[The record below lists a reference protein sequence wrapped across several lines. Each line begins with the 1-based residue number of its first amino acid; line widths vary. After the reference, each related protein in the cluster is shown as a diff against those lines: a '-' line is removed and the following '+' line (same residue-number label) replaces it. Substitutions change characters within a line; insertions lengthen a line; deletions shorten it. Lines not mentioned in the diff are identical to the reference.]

1 MEAIIP
7 LHITALRV
15 SATDAS
21 KVVTTFK
28 GRTARFQKL
37 PYQDGSVETCTGDTV
52 LRPLESEESPQASL
66 GVGIHLHWELP
77 NAFRKGVQSGET
89 GEVAFPQAPNR
100 WLVTRYLSRYDAGSW
115 KTVPP
120 HSWVVESDYIAT
132 APSYGTGARPS
143 IPVPLPA
150 IPETEKQPYR
160 YMGRV
165 VEATV
170 WKARRLSGNY
180 LPDFNKADGTPF
192 YLNALG
198 FVGPLFS
205 SYYPDCC
212 SVFGFYDPFTDV
224 PEIADTIRKSNPVRF
239 RVSYQVAGW
248 IDGTDPLH
256 ECKKEVTKSYEQY
269 VTDCCKHEMPV
280 ERTPVDFF
288 LEQASG
294 QWNWQFDADAV
305 SFEVDKNHR
314 LVQLEI
320 PERTVCNGLLQDI
333 VWDLG
338 PYPGTTGFLGHPDR
352 PTHPVIWEDTNA
364 RIALGNTLP
373 ESMAALLRADAAHG
387 MDDPE
392 AENRYEYLLNMLQSG
407 RIESVDK
414 GSNLLNT
421 LEKGLHADSFA
432 TEQGGMSWV
441 VRKCEEAGKVPQP
454 VSDVSMPLP
463 LVESVRK
470 LNRAQK
476 EYDTCRQALGE
487 ERKQLFMDWYRYI
500 KALNGGTSEMLNR
513 LSAFLRSSFPLL
525 QSKDTTCGRLLFTE
539 SEVGKG
545 IDGVAKPTGDRDS
558 LAYRTWECCR
568 QTREVLAA
576 FPEWELLAVPAPVYH
591 QSADPVISIEA
602 ERLDNRARN
611 GKSALLP
618 VRTTRQLIGCLECRC
633 GNFRQEVHAEDIV
646 PEPGIDPELPCVDT
660 VWRLEGEAR
669 LLLPETAGEVA
680 EALARKEGTGN
691 PASERPEDFVR
702 AYRQVL
708 GGESPLEEDDR
719 LTHGLFEKIREDGYI
734 PVPNVVQSVVE
745 PIALDITFTNTCR
758 NGKIS
763 DAVGWNVQQKC
774 RELSEKRFDPFIPVA
789 IIWKAKIKTL
799 APEKTSHDYGSENL
813 TAHFV
818 FNAEATD
825 YTYLPGEKFTDDSVV
840 QVRGSSLLMKKSTQ
854 IITRRMEQYSAALSD
869 EEAADQVA
877 RTTQELDERRIVS
890 QTLSGFSAA
899 LLLRYYLPQ
908 IEVMNIPMGKLDK
921 ITVAFR
927 NLLVDAAGRNDDWYA
942 GSFHAEA
949 PLYRGLEALNGFHPL
964 RAGFLSLE
972 SLEALNGFHPL
983 RAGFLSLE
991 SLEVIDTFG
1000 QRMSL
1005 VSSERNADG
1014 TLQLATS
1021 YCLSPPGHDTG
1032 QQGKAYL
1039 PPRLAVPAR
1048 LLFRWLDNTHPLVSA
1063 SPVCGWILPNHLD
1076 NSLFFYNS
1084 DGSAIGSFGVDHQAL
1099 VYRTRVGN
1107 VDNPGDS
1114 LAIDIGVPGRPEVNA
1129 WLARLMWYIQD
1140 KSGVGVANGHFL
1152 TALMRAIEN
1161 SEEFISPEKGLR
1173 DGSLAVLIGRPL
1185 AVLRA
1190 ELGLETYGALL
1201 PLNPENTTTNSSPW
1215 MEDVKAGRCDYRER
1229 MKYSAAS
1236 LGAVELPVRLGDRND
1251 MDDGLVGYLPEF
1263 DDSLDPYHLGTF
1275 YAPAA
1280 TGTDSG
1286 VAPPSDQQLKVTVN
1300 AEPIKLTLLLD
1311 PRAAVHAATGIL
1323 PVEALE
1329 LPADGFSDAAGKLQ
1343 MSFRAHPFLQPYS
1356 RPAIPLPE
1364 QKGYRW
1370 GWVSHRTVGEL
1381 ALSPSDVQLGNGWG
1395 YAPQTLEEGW
1405 LMLAPEEIK
1414 KD

>member
-15 SATDAS
+15 SATDFS
-21 KVVTTFK
+21 KVVSSFK
-28 GRTARFQKL
+28 GRTACFQKL

-52 LRPLESEESPQASL
+52 LQPLESENPTQEPL

-77 NAFRKGVQSGET
+77 DAFRKGVQSSET

-100 WLVTRYLSRYDAGSW
+100 WLVTRYLSRYDAESW
-115 KTVPP
+115 KTMPP

-132 APSYGTGARPS
+132 VPSYGVRTRPS

-170 WKARRLSGNY
+170 WKARRSSGKY

-224 PEIADTIRKSNPVRF
+224 PEIADAIRESNPVRF
-239 RVSYQVAGW
+239 RASYQVTGW

-256 ECKKEVTKSYEQY
+256 DCKQEVTERYEWY
-269 VTDCCKHEMPV
+269 VTDCYKHEMPV

-288 LEQASG
+288 LEQTSG

-333 VWDLG
+333 LWDLG

-352 PTHPVIWEDTNA
+352 PTHPVIWEDTKA

-373 ESMAALLRADAAHG
+373 ESMAALLRADAVSATS
-387 MDDPE
+387 DTEDPE
-392 AENRYEYLLNMLQSG
+392 TENSYEYLLNMLQSG
-407 RIESVDK
+407 RIEFVDK
-414 GSNLLNT
+414 GSNLLST

-463 LVESVRK
+463 LVESVRE
-470 LNRAQK
+470 LNQAQK

-500 KALNGGTSEMLNR
+500 KVLNGGTSGMLNL
-513 LSAFLRSSFPLL
+513 LSAFLRSSFTLL
-525 QSKDTTCGRLLFTE
+525 QSKDTTCGRLLFME
-539 SEVGKG
+539 SKVGRG
-545 IDGVAKPTGDRDS
+545 IDGVAKPTGSMES
-558 LAYRTWECCR
+558 LAYSTWECCR
-568 QTREVLAA
+568 QTREVLVA

-602 ERLDNRARN
+602 ERLDNRTRN
-611 GKSALLP
+611 GKSVLLP

-633 GNFRQEVHAEDIV
+633 GNFRQEVYAEEVV
-646 PEPGIDPELPCVDT
+646 PEPGIDLELSCVDT

-680 EALARKEGTGN
+680 EALARKGGTGN
-691 PASERPEDFVR
+691 PASEHLDDFVR

-708 GGESPLEEDDR
+708 GGGSPLEEDDR
-719 LTHGLFEKIREDGYI
+719 LTHGLFEKIREEGYI
-734 PVPNVVQSVVE
+734 PVPNVVQSVVD
-745 PIALDITFTNTCR
+745 PIALSIMFTNTCR
-758 NGKIS
+758 NGKTP

-774 RELSEKRFDPFIPVA
+774 RELGEKRFDPFIPVA
-789 IIWKAKIKTL
+789 MIWKAKIKTL
-799 APEKTSHDYGSENL
+799 AHKKTSHDYGSGNL
-813 TAHFV
+813 TEHFV

-825 YTYLPGEKFTDDSVV
+825 YTYLPGEEFTDRSVV
-840 QVRGSSLLMKKSTQ
+840 QVRGSSILIKKSTQ
-854 IITRRMEQYSAALSD
+854 TITRRMEQYSAALSD
-869 EEAADQVA
+869 EEATEQVA
-877 RTTQELDERRIVS
+877 RTMQELDERRIVS
-890 QTLSGFSAA
+890 QTLSGFNAA

-908 IEVMNIPMGKLDK
+908 MEVMNLPMGKLDK
-921 ITVAFR
+921 ITAAFR
-927 NLLVDAAGRNDDWYA
+927 NLLTNAADRNDNWYA

-964 RAGFLSLE
+964 RS
-972 SLEALNGFHPL
+972 
-983 RAGFLSLE
+983 GFLSLE
-991 SLEVIDTFG
+991 SLEVIDIFG

-1005 VSSERNADG
+1005 VSSERNTDG
-1014 TLQLATS
+1014 TLRLTTS
-1021 YCLSPPGHDTG
+1021 YCLSPPGHDTE
-1032 QQGKAYL
+1032 QQGKAFL

-1048 LLFRWLDNTHPLVSA
+1048 LLFRWLDNTYPLVSA

-1084 DGSAIGSFGVDHQAL
+1084 DGSAIGSFGVEHQAL
-1099 VYRTRVGN
+1099 VYRTRAGN
-1107 VDNPGDS
+1107 VDNPGDA
-1114 LAIDIGVPGRPEVNA
+1114 LAIDIGLPGRPKVNT

-1140 KSGVGVANGHFL
+1140 KSGVSVANGRFL

-1161 SEEFISPEKGLR
+1161 SEEFISPENGLR

-1201 PLNPENTTTNSSPW
+1201 PLNPENTTDGSPW
-1215 MEDVKAGRCDYRER
+1215 MEDVKTGRCDYRER

-1236 LGAVELPVRLGDRND
+1236 LGTVELPVRLGDRND

-1263 DDSLDPYHLGTF
+1263 DDPLNPYHLGTF

-1311 PRAAVHAATGIL
+1311 PRAAVHAVTGIL

-1329 LPADGFSDAAGKLQ
+1329 LPIDRFTDAVGKLQ
-1343 MSFRAHPFLQPYS
+1343 MSFRAYPFLQPYS
-1356 RPAIPLPE
+1356 HPAIPLPE

-1405 LMLAPEEIK
+1405 LMLAP
-1414 KD
+1414 KDNKDD

>member
-7 LHITALRV
+7 LNITALRV

-21 KVVTTFK
+21 KVVTSFK

-37 PYQDGSVETCTGDTV
+37 PYQDGSVETCTGDAV
-52 LRPLESEESPQASL
+52 LRPLESEESPQESL

-77 NAFRKGVQSGET
+77 DAFRKGVQSGET

-100 WLVTRYLSRYDAGSW
+100 WFVTRYLSRYDAGSW
-115 KTVPP
+115 KTMPP

-132 APSYGTGARPS
+132 APSYGSGARPS

-180 LPDFNKADGTPF
+180 LPDYNKADGTPF

-212 SVFGFYDPFTDV
+212 SVFGFYDPFTDM
-224 PEIADTIRKSNPVRF
+224 PEIADAIQKNNPIRF
-239 RVSYQVAGW
+239 RTSYHVAGW

-256 ECKKEVTKSYEQY
+256 CCKQKVIEAYDRY
-269 VTDCCKHEMPV
+269 VTDCLERATPV

-294 QWNWQFDADAV
+294 QWNWQFDANAV
-305 SFEVDKNHR
+305 SFEMDKNYR
-314 LVQLEI
+314 LTRLEI

-338 PYPGTTGFLGHPDR
+338 DFPGATGFLGHPDR
-352 PTHPVIWEDTNA
+352 PTHPVIWEDDDA
-364 RIALGNTLP
+364 RIALGNTMP
-373 ESMAALLRADAAHG
+373 ESLAALLRADAASD

-392 AENRYEYLLNMLQSG
+392 AENCYEYLLNMLQSG
-407 RIESVDK
+407 RIEAVDK
-414 GSNLLNT
+414 GSNLLTT
-421 LEKGLHADSFA
+421 LERGLHSDSFA
-432 TEQGGMSWV
+432 TEQGGVNWI
-441 VRKCEEAGKVPQP
+441 VRKHEEAGKVPQP

-463 LVESVRK
+463 LLESLRK
-470 LNRAQK
+470 LNQTQK
-476 EYDTCRQALGE
+476 EYDTCRQALSA

-500 KALNGGTSEMLNR
+500 KALNEGTAGMLNM
-513 LSAFLRSSFPLL
+513 LSAFLRDSFDFLE
-525 QSKDTTCGRLLFTE
+525 SRDTICGRLLYTE
-539 SEVGKG
+539 SETGKG
-545 IDGVAKPTGDRDS
+545 IDGVAEPEKNMDS
-558 LAYRTWECCR
+558 MAYRTWMCFGQIR
-568 QTREVLAA
+568 
-576 FPEWELLAVPAPVYH
+576 ELLATLPEWKLLAIPAPVYH
-591 QSADPVISIEA
+591 LSADPVVSIEA
-602 ERLDNRARN
+602 GRLDNRVRN

-618 VRTTRQLIGCLECRC
+618 VRTTWQLIGCLEYQC
-633 GNFRQEVHAEDIV
+633 GAFRQEVRAEEIV
-646 PEPGIDPELPCVDT
+646 PEPGIDPDLPCIIT
-660 VWRLEGEAR
+660 VWMLVGEAR
-669 LLLPETAGEVA
+669 LLLPETISEVT
-680 EALARKEGTGN
+680 EALAQKGGTGN
-691 PASERPEDFVR
+691 PAMERPHDFIQ

-719 LTHGLFEKIREDGYI
+719 LTHGLFEKIREEGYI
-734 PVPNVVQSVVE
+734 PSPNIVQSVME
-745 PIALDITFTNTCR
+745 PIALKVTFTNAYR
-758 NGKIS
+758 NGKMP
-763 DAVGWNVQQKC
+763 DPVGWNVQEKC
-774 RELSEKRFDPFIPVA
+774 KELSEKRFDPFIPVSM
-789 IIWKAKIKTL
+789 IWKVQIKTL
-799 APEKTSHDYGSENL
+799 AHEKTSNDYADGNL
-813 TAHFV
+813 TKHFV
-818 FNAEATD
+818 FNTEATD
-825 YTYLPGEKFTDDSVV
+825 YTYLPGKKFTDDSTV
-840 QVRGSSLLMKKSTQ
+840 QVRGSSILMKKSTQ
-854 IITRRMEQYSAALSD
+854 AITRQMDKYSATLFGEDAT
-869 EEAADQVA
+869 EQIA
-877 RTTQELDERRIVS
+877 RKMQELDKRRIVS
-890 QTLSGFSAA
+890 QTLSGLSAA

-908 IEVMNIPMGKLDK
+908 IEVMNLPKGKLDK
-921 ITVAFR
+921 ITVAFQ
-927 NLLVDAAGRNDDWYA
+927 NLLADAARGDDNWYT

-949 PLYRGLEALNGFHPL
+949 PLYSG
-964 RAGFLSLE
+964 
-972 SLEALNGFHPL
+972 LEALNGFHPL

-1005 VSSERNADG
+1005 VSPERNADG
-1014 TLQLATS
+1014 TLQLTAS
-1021 YCLSPPGHDTG
+1021 YCLSPPDHDTE
-1032 QQGKAYL
+1032 QKGKAYL

-1076 NSLFFYNS
+1076 DSLFFYNS
-1084 DGSAIGSFGVDHQAL
+1084 DGSAIGSFGVEHQTL
-1099 VYRTRVGN
+1099 VYRTRAGN
-1107 VDNPGDS
+1107 LDNPGDT
-1114 LAIDIGVPGRPEVNA
+1114 LETDIGLPGKPKVNA
-1129 WLARLMWYIQD
+1129 WLARLMWYLLD
-1140 KSGVGVANGHFL
+1140 KSGQGVTNGRFL
-1152 TALMRAIEN
+1152 TALLRAIEN

-1190 ELGLETYGALL
+1190 ELGLETYGSLL
-1201 PLNPENTTTNSSPW
+1201 PLNPANTSDTSPW

-1229 MKYSAAS
+1229 MKYSAAA
-1236 LGAVELPVRLGDRND
+1236 LGTVELLVRLGDRHD
-1251 MDDGLVGYLPEF
+1251 MDDGLVGYLPEYN
-1263 DDSLDPYHLGTF
+1263 DADPYRLGDF

-1280 TGTDSG
+1280 TGADSG
-1286 VAPPSDQQLKVTVN
+1286 VTPPSDQQLIVTVN
-1300 AEPIKLTLLLD
+1300 TEPIKLTLLLD
-1311 PRAAVHAATGIL
+1311 PRAAVHAATGFL

-1329 LPADGFSDAAGKLQ
+1329 LPADRFAEAAGKLQ
-1343 MSFRAHPFLQPYS
+1343 MSFRAHPFIQPYN

-1370 GWVSHRTVGEL
+1370 AWVSHRTSGEL
-1381 ALSPSDVQLGNGWG
+1381 PLSPSDIQLGNGWG

-1405 LMLAPEEIK
+1405 LMLAPEENR
-1414 KD
+1414 DY